1 MWGIGRKVL
10 GGGTSEC
17 GEYGEKVLEMEP
29 VNVGNREKRCWEEE
43 PLNV

>member
-1 MWGIGRKVL
+1 ML
-10 GGGTSEC
+10 GGGTSEPVNVGNRKKRC
-17 GEYGEKVLEMEP
+17 WEEEP